1 MNFVSKKLLT
11 VLVICLFCLLA
22 LGSGSS
28 SDSENENISSDTTT
42 KQEDVSVTIDEEV
55 IFDQNDVVITAKE
68 IVTDSIWGQG
78 IKVLIENNSS
88 SDVTVSC
95 DALAVNGYMLTDFL
109 YETVT
114 AGQKANSTIYCLSS
128 ELKNAGISGIG
139 EVDIWFYLLNPDTYE
154 RIYEASEPSIIKTSA
169 YDTIDTSLD
178 IGGSEILNQDGIR
191 IVAKYVDEDSF
202 WGKSV
207 LIYAENNSGRNVS
220 ITSDDTSINGYMIDG
235 YYYADIKDGYK
246 AFDSL
251 EFFDSTL
258 EENGIEKIENLKL
271 KFTCFDLDSYKTI
284 FESDYVE
291 INVD

>member
-1 MNFVSKKLLT
+1 MKNNKLYLII
-11 VLVICLFCLLA
+11 VVAFFMVIA

-28 SDSENENISSDTTT
+28 SDRKNENISSDTTSS
-42 KQEDVSVTIDEEV
+42 KQEDVTIEEAV
-55 IFDQNDVVITAKE
+55 IFEHNDVVITAKE

-78 IKVLIENNSS
+78 VKVLIENNSS

-114 AGQKANSTIYCLSS
+114 AGQKSNSTIYCLSS
-128 ELKNAGISGIG
+128 DLKNAGISNIG
-139 EVDIWFYLLNPDTYE
+139 EVDIWFYLLNPDTYD
-154 RIYEASEPSIIKTSA
+154 RTYESSEPSIIKTSA
-169 YDTIDTSLD
+169 YDSIDSTLD
-178 IGGSEILNQDGIR
+178 IGGTEILNQNGIR

-207 LIYAENNSGRNVS
+207 LIYAENNSGSNAIIS
-220 ITSDDTSINGYMIDG
+220 CDDESINGFMIDG
-235 YYYADIKDGYK
+235 YYYASIKDGYK
-246 AFDSL
+246 SFDTL

-258 EENGIEKIENLKL
+258 EENGIDKIENIKL
-271 KFTCFDLDSYKTI
+271 KFSCIDADSYRTI

-291 INVD
+291 ISVN